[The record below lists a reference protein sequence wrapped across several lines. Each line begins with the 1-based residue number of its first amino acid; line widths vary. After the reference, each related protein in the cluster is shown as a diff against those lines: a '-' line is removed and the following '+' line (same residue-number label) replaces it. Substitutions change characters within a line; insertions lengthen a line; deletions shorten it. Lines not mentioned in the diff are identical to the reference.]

1 MFETLL
7 AVRHLSCHYKT
18 LQGAVKAV
26 DGVSFD
32 LHRGEVLGIVG
43 SSGSGK
49 STLAL
54 SILGLLDHSAIV
66 SKGNIEFKGQ
76 YLGSL
81 NEKDWQQLRGS
92 QIGMIFQS
100 AQNTFNPVMTI
111 GQHIIEALSTHR
123 TESYEEAKTKAIDA
137 LKMVGML
144 HPEKI
149 MQCYSFELSGGMC
162 QRAALALAISLQPD
176 VLIADEPTASLDV
189 LSQSEIIDLLITIS
203 KQLNLAMIIITHD
216 LSLAAKIS
224 DCIAVMAAGK
234 FVETG
239 SSAQIFRNPANPY
252 TKDLLASAL
261 SLSGHSLHY

>member
-1 MFETLL
+1 MSETLL
-7 AVRHLSCHYKT
+7 AVRHLRCHYKT
-18 LQGAVKAV
+18 LQGTVKAV
-26 DGVSFD
+26 DEVSFD
-32 LHRGEVLGIVG
+32 LGCGEVLGIVG

-54 SILGLLDHSAIV
+54 SILGLLNHSTMI
-66 SKGNIEFKGQ
+66 SKGNIAFKEQ
-76 YLGSL
+76 DLGSL
-81 NEKDWQQLRGS
+81 DEKDWQQLRGS
-92 QIGMIFQS
+92 RIGMIFQS

-111 GQHIIEALSTHR
+111 GQHIIEAINTHQAG
-123 TESYEEAKTKAIDA
+123 SYEAAETKAINA
-137 LKMVGML
+137 LKIVGIL

-239 SSAQIFRNPANPY
+239 SPEQIFRNPVNSH

-261 SLSGHSLHY
+261 SLSGHSLNY